1 MSGLFS
7 PFAPYIAGALTL
19 IAATFGMWL
28 GGKRAGRND
37 ERRKAQE
44 KDREN
49 SDRIRDDVRLNRD
62 DRLRQYDDAGYRD

>member
-1 MSGLFS
+1 MSGLLA

-28 GGKRAGRND
+28 GGKHVGRNT

>member
-1 MSGLFS
+1 MSSFLA

-19 IAATFGMWL
+19 IAATIGMWL
-28 GGKRAGRND
+28 GGKQAGRND

-49 SDRIRDDVRLNRD
+49 SDRIRDDVRLNRA
-62 DRLRQYDDAGYRD
+62 DRLRQYDDAGFRD